1 MAEDAPGSRSTSP
14 VLERRSDALKGFTVG
29 AKVRHKVYKVDALGI
44 QLAAAGDFLNKEKVR
59 IEWEKLEKAPRS
71 TTRSARGQ
79 PDNHAF
85 TEGVLHWWKVH
96 GSKFPA
102 WAEAARIVFA
112 FTPNSAAA
120 ERVFSMLKAMFGDQA
135 TNAFAD
141 YIQTA
146 IRMLRS
152 NKRKVGRAARPGHW
166 SVVLACGDCGL
177 TVAPRLSCGAAA
189 AAGIHT
195 RPHSFC
201 TQSAAC
207 RCGGWHRHAE
217 RRARGPRR
225 MRRHR
230 GGGVLLWCAFCCFT
244 HLELE

>member
-1 MAEDAPGSRSTSP
+1 M
-14 VLERRSDALKGFTVG
+14 LHTVG
-29 AKVRHKVYKVDALGI
+29 AKVRHTVYTVDALVI
-44 QLAAAGDFLNKEKVR
+44 QLAAAGDFLNNEKVR

-96 GSKFPA
+96 GSKFLV

-146 IRMLRS
+146 TRMLRS
-152 NKRKVGRAARPGHW
+152 DKRKVGRAARPGHW

-189 AAGIHT
+189 AAGIHKKSLT
-195 RPHSFC
+195 NRPATGEEPKWRSRAHKLDHASHTYFTSFPFPAPRATLC
-201 TQSAAC
+201 VG
-207 RCGGWHRHAE
+207 CGWGGE
-217 RRARGPRR
+217 NPRT
-225 MRRHR
+225 
-230 GGGVLLWCAFCCFT
+230 A
-244 HLELE
+244 